1 MKWRWRKKNVV
12 DALLIILV
20 VHTVGLF
27 LGAMFL
33 ILRLLRRIKVV
44 HSERLPHWQ
53 KNMLIVSNHP
63 SLIETILLPN
73 LLLGENLL
81 HPLQFLPVSTPDK
94 KNFYD
99 PWWFFWLRPVS
110 IPIDRDNSRSR
121 DPLRAMLDVL
131 QSGKRLI
138 LFAEGGR
145 TFKGKDFVL
154 STKGRRMRQL
164 VNGAGLLA
172 TKARSMVLPIW
183 VGGAEHKSF
192 NDFFLLLGL
201 WGFWRYRI
209 TIKIGQPFF
218 VDEKLGAKDATRQ
231 IQSKLLEL
239 ADEE

>member
-1 MKWRWRKKNVV
+1 MV

-20 VHTVGLF
+20 VYTVGLF

-33 ILRLLRRIKVV
+33 LLRLLRRIKVV
-44 HSERLPHWQ
+44 HGERLPHWQ

-63 SLIETILLPN
+63 SLIEPILLPN
-73 LLLGENLL
+73 LFLIEYLL
-81 HPLQFLPVSTPDK
+81 HPLRFAPMGTPDK

-99 PWWFFWLRPVS
+99 PWWFFWSWPVS
-110 IPIDRDNSRSR
+110 IPIDRDNSSSR
-121 DPLRAMLDVL
+121 DPFRAMLDVL

-154 STKGRRMRQL
+154 SAKGRRMRQL

-172 TKARSMVLPIW
+172 VKAKSMVLPIW
-183 VGGAEHKSF
+183 VEGVSHKSF
-192 NDFFLLLGL
+192 NNFFLLFGL